1 MSGGRARLVA
11 RAARLLGL
19 AKPVSAAGI
28 AAAIAGTA
36 FLSGCMV
43 GPDYQRPPA
52 IVPAAYKE
60 QDGWKP
66 SEPRDAINRGAW
78 WSIYNDPVLDD
89 LEKQIDISNQ
99 NLKASE
105 AAYREARAVV
115 QQAQSALFPTVALNA
130 SAQRSGTGAG
140 SSSARSKT
148 LYSVALNGSWDIDV
162 WGRIRRVVE
171 SDVASAQVSAA
182 DLGSARLSAQAA
194 LATDYFNLREED
206 ELKRLLDDTAAAF
219 ERSLQITQN
228 QYNAGTVAKTDVVQA
243 ETLLRST
250 QAQAINVGV
259 ARAQFEHAIAILI
272 GKPPAD
278 LSIPPTTLAVEVPEV
293 PAGVP
298 SALLERRPDI
308 AAGERQMAAA
318 NAQIGVAVAAYYP
331 DITLTA
337 SYGYTGSVLGTLF
350 QASNSVWSAGGQLAE
365 TVFDAGARG
374 AVVDEARAIYDED
387 VALYRQT
394 VLTGFQQVE
403 DNLAAQRILAQQAE
417 VQADTVRLAQE
428 ATRLALNQYK
438 AGTVAYTTVI
448 TAQTT
453 ELGNEETAVTIRQN
467 RLAASV
473 ALIQALGGGWDS
485 SQLPTREEVE
495 DDGVPGASRAEAAAD
510 VKPASSSGSWLSAPR
525 LPKP

>member
-1 MSGGRARLVA
+1 MSGGRARHVT
-11 RAARLLGL
+11 
-19 AKPVSAAGI
+19 AAGI

-36 FLSGCMV
+36 FLSACMV
-43 GPDYQRPPA
+43 GPDYKRPPA

-66 SEPRDAINRGAW
+66 GEPRDAVNRGPW
-78 WSIYNDPVLDD
+78 WSIYNDPVLDE

-105 AAYREARAVV
+105 AAFREARAVV
-115 QQAQSALFPTVALNA
+115 QVAQTALFPTVTLNA
-130 SAQRSGTGAG
+130 SAQRSGTGGGRG
-140 SSSARSKT
+140 SATART
-148 LYSVALNGSWDIDV
+148 LYSVALDGSWDLDV
-162 WGRIRRVVE
+162 WGRIRRVIE

-182 DLGSARLSAQAA
+182 DLASARLSAQAA
-194 LATDYFNLREED
+194 LATAYFDLRVED

-219 ERSLQITQN
+219 TRSLQITQN
-228 QYNAGTVAKTDVVQA
+228 QYAAGTVGRSDVVQA

-272 GKPPAD
+272 GKPPAEV
-278 LSIPPTTLAVEVPEV
+278 SIPPVPLAVEVPEI

-308 AAGERQMAAA
+308 AAAERQMAAA
-318 NAQIGVAVAAYYP
+318 NAQIGVAIAAYFP
-331 DITLTA
+331 DITLSA
-337 SYGYTGSVLGTLF
+337 SYGYSGAVLGTLI
-350 QASNSVWSAGGQLAE
+350 QSSNSFWSVGPQLAE

-374 AVVDEARAIYDED
+374 AVVDQTRAIYDQD

-403 DNLAAQRILAQQAE
+403 DNLAALRILAQQAE
-417 VQADTVRLAQE
+417 VQAETVKLAQE
-428 ATRLALNQYK
+428 ATRLTLNQYK

-453 ELGNEETAVTIRQN
+453 ELSNEETALTIRQN
-467 RLAASV
+467 RLTASV
-473 ALIQALGGGWDS
+473 ALIQALGGGWDT
-485 SQLPTREEVE
+485 SQLPTREQVE
-495 DDGVPGASRAEAAAD
+495 DDSMPGAGQAEAASEGKA
-510 VKPASSSGSWLSAPR
+510 ASIFGSWLSIPW
-525 LPKP
+525 LSKP